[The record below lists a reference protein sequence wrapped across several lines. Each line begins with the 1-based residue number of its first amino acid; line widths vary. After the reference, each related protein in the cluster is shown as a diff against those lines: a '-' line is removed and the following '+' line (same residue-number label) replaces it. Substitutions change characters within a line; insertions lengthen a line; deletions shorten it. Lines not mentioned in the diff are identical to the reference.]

1 MRKVTGSLLAAV
13 ALVALPH
20 MALAQRRAAGGG
32 GGGAK
37 NEFGVDLGAAF
48 GHVGSGCAA
57 NCGTFEAGTPVD
69 VRVGFVGAK
78 MSVEPR
84 LTFSYLSQGGAHL
97 LIFSPDVN
105 FLKPMGTNTSR
116 KGLYLTGGAGIS
128 IVSASGV
135 ASENQFSLNG
145 GVGTRIPKPNN
156 NWRLEGFFRYN
167 FQSGALPSGYNVGV
181 RAGLSFW
188 Q

>member
-1 MRKVTGSLLAAV
+1 MWRFFHPNWRLFMRKVTGSLLAAV

-48 GHVGSGCAA
+48 GHVGSGCTAS
-57 NCGTFEAGTPVD
+57 CGTFEAGTPVD
-69 VRVGFVGAK
+69 LRVGFIGR
-78 MSVEPR
+78 SFNVEPR
-84 LTFSYLSQGGAHL
+84 LS
-97 LIFSPDVN
+97 
-105 FLKPMGTNTSR
+105 FLKQMGTNTSR

-128 IVSASGV
+128 IISASGV
-135 ASENQFSLNG
+135 SSENQFSLNG
-145 GVGTRIPKPNN
+145 GVGTRIPEPNT
-156 NWRLEGFFRYN
+156 NWRLEGFLRYN
-167 FQSGALPSGYNVGV
+167 FESGALPSGYNVGV
-181 RAGLSFW
+181 RAGMSFW